1 MAYLEARDRR
11 DRVAEW
17 VDRNAG
23 KVFILP
29 AVLTLLAFS
38 LFPLLVSA
46 YLTLTKLKFAAGG
59 FTLRYVEWLNFKKL
73 IFGSQQYHLLGT
85 FDVFGIVDWL
95 ILGLIYALLLFFFVR
110 YLIRPGTTV
119 VGVIGRSV
127 AFVVAG
133 ALSLLLVATLGGGF
147 PGSLVVTL
155 FYVFAGV
162 SVQFVLALGLAVL
175 CAQNIYGRNLFR
187 VVFFLPIMVTP
198 VGIAY
203 MFRMLADTHKGPF
216 ADIWTWLGLA
226 DFAWA
231 ADPWTARIVVL
242 IGDTWQWTPFMFIV
256 LLAAI
261 ENQPRDQLEAARI
274 AVGAGCAM
282 IVADGRAEHPV
293 RRLEAG
299 ERHTRFAPAASHGT
313 ARKRWIA
320 AALGSDARIAVD
332 AGAANALRSGKSLLP
347 AGINRIVGEFGRG
360 EPVSI
365 ALEDGETLGQGLV
378 RYTSGEARRIQGRRS
393 GEIPGILGY
402 PARSAMI
409 HRDDMAL

>member
-29 AVLTLLAFS
+29 AVLTLLGFS

-73 IFGSQQYHLLGT
+73 IFGSQQYHLLGV
-85 FDVFGIVDWL
+85 FDIFSIAEWL
-95 ILGLIYALLLFFFVR
+95 ILAAIFAFLLYLFVR
-110 YLIRPGTTV
+110 YLTRPGRTV
-119 VGVIGRSV
+119 VGIVGRSV
-127 AFVVAG
+127 SFTVAG
-133 ALSLLLVATLGGGF
+133 ALAVLMVLTLGGGF
-147 PGSLVVTL
+147 PGSLVVTI
-155 FYVFAGV
+155 FYVVVGV
-162 SVQFVLALGLAVL
+162 SVQFGLALGLAVL
-175 CAQNIYGRNLFR
+175 CAQNVYGRNLFR
-187 VVFFLPIMVTP
+187 VVFFLPVMVTP

-216 ADIWTWLGLA
+216 ADIWVGLGLA

-274 AVGAGCAM
+274 DGAGGWQMFRDITWPAIAPVAATIVLIRLIEAFKIIDLPNVLTSGGPGIATESLTLHAFVAWRTQDLGGSAAVGYM
-282 IVADGRAEHPV
+282 LLFVATV
-293 RRLEAG
+293 TCLSFFN
-299 ERHTRFAPAASHGT
+299 FA
-313 ARKRWIA
+313 
-320 AALGSDARIAVD
+320 
-332 AGAANALRSGKSLLP
+332 
-347 AGINRIVGEFGRG
+347 
-360 EPVSI
+360 
-365 ALEDGETLGQGLV
+365 
-378 RYTSGEARRIQGRRS
+378 GRRTRRT
-393 GEIPGILGY
+393 EL
-402 PARSAMI
+402 
-409 HRDDMAL
+409 

>member
-1 MAYLEARDRR
+1 MAFLEARDRR

-59 FTLRYVEWLNFKKL
+59 FTLKYVKWLNFKKL

-85 FDVFGIVDWL
+85 FDIFSIVDWL
-95 ILGLIYALLLFFFVR
+95 ILAAIFALLLYFFIR
-110 YLIRPGTTV
+110 YLIRPGVTV

-133 ALSLLLVATLGGGF
+133 ALALLLVATLGGGF

-162 SVQFVLALGLAVL
+162 SVQFALALGLAVL
-175 CAQNIYGRNLFR
+175 CSQNIYGRNLFR
-187 VVFFLPIMVTP
+187 VVFFLPVMVTP

-216 ADIWTWLGLA
+216 ADLWTWLGLA
-226 DFAWA
+226 DFSWA
-231 ADPWTARIVVL
+231 SDPWTARIVVL

-256 LLAAI
+256 MLAAI

-274 AVGAGCAM
+274 DGAGGWQIFRDITWPAIAPVAATIVLIRLIEAYKIIDLPNVLTSGGPGIATESLTLHAFVAWRTQDLGGSAAVGYM
-282 IVADGRAEHPV
+282 LLFVATV
-293 RRLEAG
+293 TCLSFFN
-299 ERHTRFAPAASHGT
+299 FA
-313 ARKRWIA
+313 
-320 AALGSDARIAVD
+320 
-332 AGAANALRSGKSLLP
+332 
-347 AGINRIVGEFGRG
+347 
-360 EPVSI
+360 
-365 ALEDGETLGQGLV
+365 
-378 RYTSGEARRIQGRRS
+378 GRRTRRT
-393 GEIPGILGY
+393 EL
-402 PARSAMI
+402 
-409 HRDDMAL
+409 

>member
-1 MAYLEARDRR
+1 MAFLEARDRR

-95 ILGLIYALLLFFFVR
+95 ILSLIYALLLFFFVR

-119 VGVIGRSV
+119 VGVVGRSV

-162 SVQFVLALGLAVL
+162 SVQFALALGLAVL

-203 MFRMLADTHKGPF
+203 M
-216 ADIWTWLGLA
+216 
-226 DFAWA
+226 
-231 ADPWTARIVVL
+231 
-242 IGDTWQWTPFMFIV
+242 
-256 LLAAI
+256 
-261 ENQPRDQLEAARI
+261 
-274 AVGAGCAM
+274 
-282 IVADGRAEHPV
+282 
-293 RRLEAG
+293 
-299 ERHTRFAPAASHGT
+299 
-313 ARKRWIA
+313 
-320 AALGSDARIAVD
+320 
-332 AGAANALRSGKSLLP
+332 
-347 AGINRIVGEFGRG
+347 
-360 EPVSI
+360 
-365 ALEDGETLGQGLV
+365 
-378 RYTSGEARRIQGRRS
+378 
-393 GEIPGILGY
+393 
-402 PARSAMI
+402 
-409 HRDDMAL
+409 

>member
-1 MAYLEARDRR
+1 MAFLEARDRR

-59 FTLRYVEWLNFKKL
+59 FTLRFVEWLNFKKL

-85 FDVFGIVDWL
+85 FDVFGVVDWV
-95 ILGLIYALLLFFFVR
+95 ILGAIYALLLFFFVR
-110 YLIRPGTTV
+110 YLIRPGTTA
-119 VGVIGRSV
+119 VGIIGRSV

-162 SVQFVLALGLAVL
+162 SVQFALALGLAVL
-175 CAQNIYGRNLFR
+175 CSQRIYGRNLFR

-226 DFAWA
+226 DFSWA

-261 ENQPRDQLEAARI
+261 EAQPRDQLEAARI
-274 AVGAGCAM
+274 DGAGGWQIFRDITWPSIAPVAATIVLIRLIEAYKIIDLPNVLTSGGPGIATESLTLHAFVAWRTQDLGGSAAVGYM
-282 IVADGRAEHPV
+282 LLFVATV
-293 RRLEAG
+293 TCLSFFN
-299 ERHTRFAPAASHGT
+299 FA
-313 ARKRWIA
+313 
-320 AALGSDARIAVD
+320 
-332 AGAANALRSGKSLLP
+332 
-347 AGINRIVGEFGRG
+347 
-360 EPVSI
+360 
-365 ALEDGETLGQGLV
+365 
-378 RYTSGEARRIQGRRS
+378 GRRTRRM
-393 GEIPGILGY
+393 E
-402 PARSAMI
+402 A
-409 HRDDMAL
+409 

>member
-29 AVLTLLAFS
+29 AVLTLLGFS

-73 IFGSQQYHLLGT
+73 IFGSQQYHLLGV
-85 FDVFGIVDWL
+85 FDIFSIAEWL
-95 ILGLIYALLLFFFVR
+95 ILAAIFAFLLYVFVR
-110 YLIRPGTTV
+110 YLTRPGRTV
-119 VGVIGRSV
+119 VGIVGRSV
-127 AFVVAG
+127 SFTVAG
-133 ALSLLLVATLGGGF
+133 ALAVLMVLTLGGGF
-147 PGSLVVTL
+147 PGSLVVTI
-155 FYVFAGV
+155 FYVVVGV
-162 SVQFVLALGLAVL
+162 SVQFGLALGLAVL
-175 CAQNIYGRNLFR
+175 CAQNVYGRNLFR

-216 ADIWTWLGLA
+216 ADIWVGLGLA

-274 AVGAGCAM
+274 DGAGGWQIFRDITWPAIAPVAATIVLIRLIEAFKIIDLPNVLTSGGPGIATESLTLHAFVAWRTQDLGGSAAVGYM
-282 IVADGRAEHPV
+282 LLFVATV
-293 RRLEAG
+293 TCLSFFN
-299 ERHTRFAPAASHGT
+299 FA
-313 ARKRWIA
+313 
-320 AALGSDARIAVD
+320 
-332 AGAANALRSGKSLLP
+332 
-347 AGINRIVGEFGRG
+347 
-360 EPVSI
+360 
-365 ALEDGETLGQGLV
+365 
-378 RYTSGEARRIQGRRS
+378 GRRTRRT
-393 GEIPGILGY
+393 GL
-402 PARSAMI
+402 
-409 HRDDMAL
+409 

>member
-29 AVLTLLAFS
+29 AVLTLLGFS

-73 IFGSQQYHLLGT
+73 IFGSQQYHLLGV
-85 FDVFGIVDWL
+85 FDIFSIAEWL
-95 ILGLIYALLLFFFVR
+95 ILAAIFAFLLYVFVR
-110 YLIRPGTTV
+110 YLTRPGRTV
-119 VGVIGRSV
+119 VGIVGRSV
-127 AFVVAG
+127 SFTVAG
-133 ALSLLLVATLGGGF
+133 ALAVLIVLTLGGGF
-147 PGSLVVTL
+147 PGSLVVTI
-155 FYVFAGV
+155 FYVVVGV
-162 SVQFVLALGLAVL
+162 SVQFGLALGLAVL
-175 CAQNIYGRNLFR
+175 CAQNVYGRNLFR
-187 VVFFLPIMVTP
+187 VVFFLPVMVTP

-216 ADIWTWLGLA
+216 ADIWVGLGLV

-274 AVGAGCAM
+274 DGAGGWQIFRDITWPAIAPVAATIVLIRLIEAFKIIDLPNVLTSGGPGIATESLTLHAFVAWRTQDLGGSAAVGYM
-282 IVADGRAEHPV
+282 LLFVATV
-293 RRLEAG
+293 TCLSFFN
-299 ERHTRFAPAASHGT
+299 FA
-313 ARKRWIA
+313 
-320 AALGSDARIAVD
+320 
-332 AGAANALRSGKSLLP
+332 
-347 AGINRIVGEFGRG
+347 
-360 EPVSI
+360 
-365 ALEDGETLGQGLV
+365 
-378 RYTSGEARRIQGRRS
+378 GRRTRRT
-393 GEIPGILGY
+393 EL
-402 PARSAMI
+402 
-409 HRDDMAL
+409 

>member
-29 AVLTLLAFS
+29 AVLTLLGFS

-73 IFGSQQYHLLGT
+73 IFGSQQYHLLGV
-85 FDVFGIVDWL
+85 FDIFSIAEWL
-95 ILGLIYALLLFFFVR
+95 ILAAIFAFLLYVFVR
-110 YLIRPGTTV
+110 YLTRPGRTV
-119 VGVIGRSV
+119 VGIVGRSV
-127 AFVVAG
+127 SFTVAG
-133 ALSLLLVATLGGGF
+133 ALAVLMVLTLGGGF
-147 PGSLVVTL
+147 PGSLVVTI
-155 FYVFAGV
+155 FYVVVGV
-162 SVQFVLALGLAVL
+162 SVQFGLALGLAVL
-175 CAQNIYGRNLFR
+175 CAQNVYGRNLFR
-187 VVFFLPIMVTP
+187 VVFFLPVMVTP

-216 ADIWTWLGLA
+216 ADIWVGLGLA

-274 AVGAGCAM
+274 DGAGGWQIFRDITWPAIAPVAATIVLIRLIEAFKIIDLPNVLTSGGPGIATESLTLHAFVAWRTQDLGGSAAVGYM
-282 IVADGRAEHPV
+282 LLFVATV
-293 RRLEAG
+293 TCLSFFN
-299 ERHTRFAPAASHGT
+299 FA
-313 ARKRWIA
+313 
-320 AALGSDARIAVD
+320 
-332 AGAANALRSGKSLLP
+332 
-347 AGINRIVGEFGRG
+347 
-360 EPVSI
+360 
-365 ALEDGETLGQGLV
+365 
-378 RYTSGEARRIQGRRS
+378 GRRTRRT
-393 GEIPGILGY
+393 EL
-402 PARSAMI
+402 
-409 HRDDMAL
+409 

>member
-1 MAYLEARDRR
+1 MAFLEARDRR
-11 DRVAEW
+11 DRAAEW

-59 FTLRYVEWLNFKKL
+59 FKLRFVEWLNFKKL

-85 FDVFGIVDWL
+85 FDPLGAIEWL
-95 ILGLIYALLLFFFVR
+95 IIGAIYALLLYFYVR
-110 YLIRPGTTV
+110 YLIRPGATV

-127 AFVVAG
+127 AMLVAG
-133 ALSLLLVATLGGGF
+133 ALTILLVLTLGGGF

-155 FYVFAGV
+155 FYVFVGV
-162 SVQFVLALGLAVL
+162 SVQFGLALGLAVL
-175 CAQNIYGRNLFR
+175 CSQNIYGRNLFR

-256 LLAAI
+256 MLAAI

-274 AVGAGCAM
+274 DGAGGWQIFRDITWPAIAPVAATIVLIRLIEAYKIIDLPNVLTSGGPGIATESLTLHAFVAWRTQDLGGSAAVGYMLLFVATVTCLSFFNFAG
-282 IVADGRAEHPV
+282 
-293 RRLEAG
+293 RR
-299 ERHTRFAPAASHGT
+299 TR
-313 ARKRWIA
+313 
-320 AALGSDARIAVD
+320 
-332 AGAANALRSGKSLLP
+332 
-347 AGINRIVGEFGRG
+347 RG
-360 EPVSI
+360 EP
-365 ALEDGETLGQGLV
+365 
-378 RYTSGEARRIQGRRS
+378 
-393 GEIPGILGY
+393 
-402 PARSAMI
+402 
-409 HRDDMAL
+409 

>member
-29 AVLTLLAFS
+29 AVLTLLGFS

-73 IFGSQQYHLLGT
+73 IFGSQQYHLLGV
-85 FDVFGIVDWL
+85 FDIFSIAEWL
-95 ILGLIYALLLFFFVR
+95 ILAAIFAFLLYLFVR
-110 YLIRPGTTV
+110 YLTRPGRTV
-119 VGVIGRSV
+119 VGIVGRSV
-127 AFVVAG
+127 SFTVAG
-133 ALSLLLVATLGGGF
+133 ALAVLMVLTLGGGF
-147 PGSLVVTL
+147 PGSLVVTI
-155 FYVFAGV
+155 FYVVVGV
-162 SVQFVLALGLAVL
+162 SVQFGLALGLAVL
-175 CAQNIYGRNLFR
+175 CAQNVYGRNLFR
-187 VVFFLPIMVTP
+187 VVFFLPVMVTP

-216 ADIWTWLGLA
+216 ADIWVGLGLA

-274 AVGAGCAM
+274 DGAGGWQIFRDITWPAIAPVAATIVLIRLIEAFKIIDLPNVLTSGGPGIATESLTLHAFVAWRTQDLGGSAAVGYM
-282 IVADGRAEHPV
+282 LLFVATV
-293 RRLEAG
+293 TCLSFFN
-299 ERHTRFAPAASHGT
+299 FA
-313 ARKRWIA
+313 
-320 AALGSDARIAVD
+320 
-332 AGAANALRSGKSLLP
+332 
-347 AGINRIVGEFGRG
+347 
-360 EPVSI
+360 
-365 ALEDGETLGQGLV
+365 
-378 RYTSGEARRIQGRRS
+378 GRRTRRT
-393 GEIPGILGY
+393 EL
-402 PARSAMI
+402 
-409 HRDDMAL
+409 

>member
-1 MAYLEARDRR
+1 MACLEARDRR

-29 AVLTLLAFS
+29 AVLTLLGFS

-73 IFGSQQYHLLGT
+73 IFGSQQYHLLGV
-85 FDVFGIVDWL
+85 FDIFSIAEWL
-95 ILGLIYALLLFFFVR
+95 ILAAIFAFLLYVFVR
-110 YLIRPGTTV
+110 YLTRPGRTV
-119 VGVIGRSV
+119 VGIVGRSV
-127 AFVVAG
+127 SFTVAG
-133 ALSLLLVATLGGGF
+133 ALAVLMVLTLGGGF
-147 PGSLVVTL
+147 PGSLVVTI
-155 FYVFAGV
+155 FYVVVGV
-162 SVQFVLALGLAVL
+162 SVQFGLALGLAVL
-175 CAQNIYGRNLFR
+175 CAQNVYGRNLFR
-187 VVFFLPIMVTP
+187 VVFFLPVMVTP

-216 ADIWTWLGLA
+216 ADIWVGLGLA

-274 AVGAGCAM
+274 DGAGGWQMFRDITWPAIAPVAATIVLIRLIEAFKIIDLPNVLTSGGPGIATESLTLHAFVAWRTQDLGGSAAVGYM
-282 IVADGRAEHPV
+282 LLFVATV
-293 RRLEAG
+293 TCLSFFN
-299 ERHTRFAPAASHGT
+299 FA
-313 ARKRWIA
+313 
-320 AALGSDARIAVD
+320 
-332 AGAANALRSGKSLLP
+332 
-347 AGINRIVGEFGRG
+347 
-360 EPVSI
+360 
-365 ALEDGETLGQGLV
+365 
-378 RYTSGEARRIQGRRS
+378 GRRTRRT
-393 GEIPGILGY
+393 EL
-402 PARSAMI
+402 
-409 HRDDMAL
+409 

>member
-1 MAYLEARDRR
+1 MAFLEARDRR

-95 ILGLIYALLLFFFVR
+95 ILSLIYALLLFLFVR

-119 VGVIGRSV
+119 VGVVGRSV

-274 AVGAGCAM
+274 DGAGGWQIFRDITWPAIAPVAATIVLIRLIEAYKIIDLPNVLTSGGPGIATESLTLHAFVAWRTQDLGGSAAVGYM
-282 IVADGRAEHPV
+282 LLFVATV
-293 RRLEAG
+293 TCLSFFS
-299 ERHTRFAPAASHGT
+299 FA
-313 ARKRWIA
+313 
-320 AALGSDARIAVD
+320 
-332 AGAANALRSGKSLLP
+332 
-347 AGINRIVGEFGRG
+347 
-360 EPVSI
+360 
-365 ALEDGETLGQGLV
+365 
-378 RYTSGEARRIQGRRS
+378 GRRTRRM
-393 GEIPGILGY
+393 E
-402 PARSAMI
+402 A
-409 HRDDMAL
+409 

>member
-1 MAYLEARDRR
+1 M
-11 DRVAEW
+11 
-17 VDRNAG
+17 
-23 KVFILP
+23 
-29 AVLTLLAFS
+29 
-38 LFPLLVSA
+38 
-46 YLTLTKLKFAAGG
+46 
-59 FTLRYVEWLNFKKL
+59 
-73 IFGSQQYHLLGT
+73 
-85 FDVFGIVDWL
+85 
-95 ILGLIYALLLFFFVR
+95 
-110 YLIRPGTTV
+110 
-119 VGVIGRSV
+119 
-127 AFVVAG
+127 
-133 ALSLLLVATLGGGF
+133 ATLGGGF

-274 AVGAGCAM
+274 DGAGGWQIFRDITWPAIAPVAATIVLIRLIEAYKIIDLPNVLTSGGPGIATESLTLHAFVAWRTQDLGGSAAVGYM
-282 IVADGRAEHPV
+282 LLFVATV
-293 RRLEAG
+293 TCLSFFN
-299 ERHTRFAPAASHGT
+299 FA
-313 ARKRWIA
+313 
-320 AALGSDARIAVD
+320 
-332 AGAANALRSGKSLLP
+332 
-347 AGINRIVGEFGRG
+347 
-360 EPVSI
+360 
-365 ALEDGETLGQGLV
+365 
-378 RYTSGEARRIQGRRS
+378 GRRTRRM
-393 GEIPGILGY
+393 E
-402 PARSAMI
+402 A
-409 HRDDMAL
+409 

>member
-1 MAYLEARDRR
+1 MAFLEARDRR

-85 FDVFGIVDWL
+85 FDVFGVVDWV
-95 ILGLIYALLLFFFVR
+95 ILGAIYALLLFFFVR
-110 YLIRPGTTV
+110 YLIRPGTTA
-119 VGVIGRSV
+119 VGVVGRSV

-133 ALSLLLVATLGGGF
+133 ALALLLVATLGGGF

-162 SVQFVLALGLAVL
+162 SVQFALALGLAVL
-175 CAQNIYGRNLFR
+175 CSQRIYGRNLFR

-226 DFAWA
+226 DFSWA

-261 ENQPRDQLEAARI
+261 EAQPRDQLEAARI
-274 AVGAGCAM
+274 DGAGGWQIFRDITWPGIAPVAATIVLIRLIEAYKIIDLPNVLTSGGPGIATESLTLHAFVAWRTQDLGGSAAVGYM
-282 IVADGRAEHPV
+282 LLFVATV
-293 RRLEAG
+293 TCLSFFN
-299 ERHTRFAPAASHGT
+299 FA
-313 ARKRWIA
+313 
-320 AALGSDARIAVD
+320 
-332 AGAANALRSGKSLLP
+332 
-347 AGINRIVGEFGRG
+347 
-360 EPVSI
+360 
-365 ALEDGETLGQGLV
+365 
-378 RYTSGEARRIQGRRS
+378 GRRTRRM
-393 GEIPGILGY
+393 E
-402 PARSAMI
+402 A
-409 HRDDMAL
+409 